1 LAFSL
6 PNPSRPDE
14 RALDPCQNRTMR
26 YELSDH
32 ERAAIKPMPTS
43 RATFGVSMTV
53 ACLERNRFRLNRL
66 AL

>member
-1 LAFSL
+1 
-6 PNPSRPDE
+6 
-14 RALDPCQNRTMR
+14 MR